1 MKILL
6 TGATGFLGS
15 HIAENLL
22 SHGFELILTRREK
35 SKLDNCQSFYNSV
48 IWTDTDSDSWIDKV
62 IEFRPDIII
71 HAAWNGVNATNR
83 EDWNSQ
89 LSNIDFVY
97 HLLKIARECEVEK
110 FISFGSQAEYGQF
123 EGKINEDYPLN
134 PISSYGAVKLS
145 VLEMLKV
152 FCNENIIKW
161 YWLRVFSVFGERE
174 NEHWLIPSVI
184 KKMLSGGNEMDFT
197 LGEQKYAY
205 LYVGDFAESILN
217 VVMKDAPSGI
227 YNLSSDNP
235 ISLKELLM
243 TVRDIVNPNFDL
255 RFGVIPYRLNQSM
268 HIEGDSI
275 KFNQT
280 FGKIDSSDFKVK
292 LEHVINSYKN

>member
-1 MKILL
+1 M

-22 SHGFELILTRREK
+22 SHGFELIVAIREK
-35 SKLDNCQSFYNSV
+35 STLDNCQSFYNSV
-48 IWTDTDSDSWIDKV
+48 TWVNTDTDFWINKV
-62 IEFRPDIII
+62 IESKPDIIV
-71 HAAWNGVNATNR
+71 HAAWNGVSATNR
-83 EDWNSQ
+83 EDWKSQ
-89 LSNIDFVY
+89 LTNIDFMWQ
-97 HLLKIARECEVEK
+97 LMKIARESNVRK
-110 FISFGSQAEYGQF
+110 FISLGSQAEYGQF
-123 EGKINEDYPLN
+123 EGKISEDYPLN
-134 PISSYGAVKLS
+134 PTSSYGAIKLA

-152 FCNENIIKW
+152 FCNENEIKW

-184 KKMLSGGNEMDFT
+184 KKMLSDGNEMNFT

-205 LYVGDFAESILN
+205 LYVADFAKSISN

-235 ISLKELLM
+235 IRLKELLKA
-243 TVRDIVNPNFDL
+243 VRDIVNPNFDL

-268 HIEGDSI
+268 HIEGDST
-275 KFNQT
+275 KFNQA
-280 FGKIDSSDFKVK
+280 FGQIDSSNFKIK